1 MTPRSR
7 PTVRNS
13 LRSSPPPSAGMT
25 TAGSLYPSMELLDVD
40 HEEIHLADPARIGQP
55 GRSVPIAIR
64 WSPSAPQPMPV
75 VVLSHG
81 GAYGHLDPRGAL
93 DEWAS
98 MLARHGYLTVA
109 IAHTPRTDLERIVL
123 TMNLGGTLPQ
133 CREFKYLNYDRPLDF
148 TLVVRALAERSAD
161 PTWSGRIDLGTVA
174 YLGHS
179 SGSGSAMM
187 IAGAGR
193 EYMPGLGLAFAEQRG
208 PKAFIALS
216 PEGVG
221 DDGFQ
226 ADSWDTV
233 ERPVLMCTG
242 ANDGDTPQQR
252 RDPYEHMPTGDKYLL
267 WIEHD
272 GAQHTVFEGDT
283 RACMAATHE
292 QSICNDMQD
301 WLGSG
306 IRAFLDAYLRDDPTG
321 IAYLASDSLAQAS
334 AGVIEW
340 TTK

>member
-1 MTPRSR
+1 
-7 PTVRNS
+7 
-13 LRSSPPPSAGMT
+13 
-25 TAGSLYPSMELLDVD
+25 
-40 HEEIHLADPARIGQP
+40 
-55 GRSVPIAIR
+55 
-64 WSPSAPQPMPV
+64 
-75 VVLSHG
+75 
-81 GAYGHLDPRGAL
+81 
-93 DEWAS
+93 
-98 MLARHGYLTVA
+98 
-109 IAHTPRTDLERIVL
+109 
-123 TMNLGGTLPQ
+123 
-133 CREFKYLNYDRPLDF
+133 
-148 TLVVRALAERSAD
+148 
-161 PTWSGRIDLGTVA
+161 
-174 YLGHS
+174 
-179 SGSGSAMM
+179 MM

-193 EYMPGLGLAFAEQRG
+193 EYMPGLGLAFAEHRG

-252 RDPYEHMPTGDKYLL
+252 RDPYEHMPTGDQYLL

-283 RACMAATHE
+283 RACLAATHD

-306 IRAFLDAYLRDDPTG
+306 IRAFLDAYLRDDPTA

-334 AGVIEW
+334 AWCGSGKRDEEEYVRNHHSFFGTGPVPGLYVEDYDQALERLAGQKIEW
-340 TTK
+340 LTETDTAKGRQWRHYRAPDGNVYEVMGPIDPDRSVRV